1 MSGGLASFTAYIIP
15 TAVVAI
21 LVFGAVKRVPVF
33 DAFLAGAREGLR
45 SSVSILP
52 SLVGLLMAVTML
64 KASGALD
71 LFTAWVAPLMSRV
84 GFPPEV
90 TPMALLRPISG
101 SGSTAILTQIFESY
115 GPDSFAGRVASV
127 MAGSTETTFYAIA
140 VYYGAVGIKKT
151 RHTIPAALTADLACA
166 VLAVLTTRLF
176 FGC

>member
-1 MSGGLASFTAYIIP
+1 MSGGLTAFTSYVIP

-21 LVFGAVKRVPVF
+21 LVFGAVKKVPVF
-33 DAFLAGAREGLR
+33 DTFLVGAREGLR

-71 LFTAWVAPLMSRV
+71 LFTGWISPLVSWL
-84 GFPPEV
+84 GFPPEAV
-90 TPMALLRPISG
+90 PMALLRPISG
-101 SGSTAILTQIFESY
+101 SGSTAILTQIFESC

-140 VYYGAVGIKKT
+140 VYYGAVGIRKL
-151 RHTIPAALTADLACA
+151 RHTIPAALTADFACT
-166 VLAVLTTRLF
+166 VFAVLTTNLF
-176 FGC
+176 FGQ